1 MMNKRYGLK
10 ALLVCN
16 ACRYYQIAQSG
27 KMFSLLPHASSTTY
41 SPNGVLLAVQFE
53 ASEMNPKQWDV
64 APPKKFN

>member
-41 SPNGVLLAVQFE
+41 SPNGVLLAV
-53 ASEMNPKQWDV
+53 
-64 APPKKFN
+64 